1 MPTTHK
7 RKPASKPESIDA
19 VHTDLYDQPGH
30 LLRRAH
36 QIALAVYEE
45 HVGSKATPREY
56 AVLRMVHER
65 PGIDQVGLAGLIGV
79 DTSSTALTA
88 AKLAERGMLKRVVSE
103 TDRRLLSLTITARGE
118 QLLEATVDGVHK
130 MREKLLS
137 SLPETDRELF
147 LDMLRRFVHVNNQ
160 ESRAPMKPTRA
171 DMKAQ
176 CQDAKLAKPQKAQA
190 SGKTSR
196 QPRKG

>member
-45 HVGSKATPREY
+45 HVGSTATPREY

-88 AKLAERGMLKRVVSE
+88 AKLAERGMLKRVVSA
-103 TDRRLLSLTITARGE
+103 TDRRLLSLTITAKGE

-137 SLPETDRELF
+137 SLPEGDRELF
-147 LDMLRRFVHVNNQ
+147 LDMLRRFVHLNNQ

-171 DMKAQ
+171 EMKAQ
-176 CQDAKLAKPQKAQA
+176 CQEGKPATPKPARARAKLA
-190 SGKTSR
+190 R
-196 QPRKG
+196 